1 MDPHD
6 LVNIDLI
13 GDLENLLEDLRRRW
27 PHTLAAMVA
36 GSLSDEAEE
45 CLDAYGERLYAFLSN
60 LDNDYSELFK
70 FSEVEVAEYAE
81 VEVVQQRPQAG

>member
-1 MDPHD
+1 MSDLIPTQPRINMYSGYTDEDIMNMDPHD

-60 LDNDYSELFK
+60 LDNDYSE
-70 FSEVEVAEYAE
+70 
-81 VEVVQQRPQAG
+81 